1 MDSDLVDLTRTKA
14 DQVLILG
21 VVPRLVLTEVAV
33 DAPPDVPLLQED
45 LALKERQLKAIAIA
59 KLRQAHPQAQAAKVV
74 LAASVAL
81 AVASAAALVVV
92 SVVDSEAHSAL
103 PVLDHPQQWEI

>member
-1 MDSDLVDLTRTKA
+1 MDLTRTKVE
-14 DQVLILG
+14 QVLILG

-59 KLRQAHPQAQAAKVV
+59 KLRQAHPQAAKVV

-81 AVASAAALVVV
+81 AVASAAALVV

-103 PVLDHPQQWEI
+103 PVLVHPQQWEI